1 MKLQDVEVVGG
12 SKEVKIGCPGA
23 RAGGGGRFLGIRR
36 EEWNPVSHAAC
47 VCERLMISPGL
58 LRGVARLVSA
68 LQLASLQCRFFTFAP
83 AFIPNAGS
91 RGNRRS
97 PNPPGR
103 APTTRGVKTVR
114 RFGGGLK
121 PEAGEKSQRGSSG
134 FVRWMS
140 PRPPRTPSPGCFPPP
155 SRCASYRH
163 TVSSFL
169 PSVLLAPLIW
179 IRA

>member
-83 AFIPNAGS
+83 AFHPK
-91 RGNRRS
+91 
-97 PNPPGR
+97 
-103 APTTRGVKTVR
+103 RGVSGKSSVTKPPRTRSNNTR
-114 RFGGGLK
+114 RENC
-121 PEAGEKSQRGSSG
+121 PEIRRGVEARSGRKSQRGSSG